1 MQEASPV
8 PMIVQLLPF
17 AVLHALELPAGPG
30 LLKQTPSVWLHSGRS
45 WQLLGKLTHWKVP
58 QFVDPLHSVTP
69 SLPHV
74 PVKQLLLP
82 ESNWPPLLKQSSAA
96 MQSPTVSPNCD
107 ALPVQTL
114 SLQSWKTGDS
124 CRLEQKLS
132 PTGTTGGGLCELMM
146 QLRAAAVS

>member
-1 MQEASPV
+1 
-8 PMIVQLLPF
+8 MIVHMLPIALL
-17 AVLHALELPAGPG
+17 HSLELPAGPG
-30 LLKQTPSVWLHSGRS
+30 ALKQTPSVWLHSGRS
-45 WQLLGKLTHWKVP
+45 WQLLGKLTHCKPP
-58 QFVDPLHSVTP
+58 QSVDPLHSVTP

-74 PVKQLLLP
+74 PVKHVLLP
-82 ESNWPPLLKQSSAA
+82 ESNWPPLLKQSSCA
-96 MQSPTVSPNCD
+96 MQSPTVRPNCD

-132 PTGTTGGGLCELMM
+132 PTGTTGGGVCELMM